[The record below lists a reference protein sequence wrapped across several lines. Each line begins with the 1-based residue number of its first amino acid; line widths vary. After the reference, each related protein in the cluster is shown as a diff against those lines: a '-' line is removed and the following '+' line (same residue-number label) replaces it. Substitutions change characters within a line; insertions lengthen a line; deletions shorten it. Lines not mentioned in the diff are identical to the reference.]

1 MLYIMNQVRSSLEKY
16 TLKLLQNLFK
26 YDRWTTK
33 NYSVVKGPK
42 YV

>member
-1 MLYIMNQVRSSLEKY
+1 MNQVRSSLEKY
-16 TLKLLQNLFK
+16 RLKSLSYKTCLNMIGGP
-26 YDRWTTK
+26 K

>member
-16 TLKLLQNLFK
+16 RLKALQNLFK
-26 YDRWTTK
+26 YDRWTK